1 MDKTQAA
8 KLARQLV
15 TRQFPNE
22 EAVRLRLSMLLESL
36 GYDLEPE
43 YSVPN
48 GSMDIYLPQRRVVI
62 ETKRTGAADPDSVRD
77 TETGETQFQQCE
89 RYVKAEWERERGRL
103 DLDELGDLP
112 WRAILTDGR
121 VWWMWQREI
130 LSDGQLSDSRPVVTG
145 QWYTRKSAET
155 LVNWLA
161 SDMFARTFGK
171 PWAPRYPAQLFEP
184 LRDELRD
191 RIYPTLKDNAG
202 TRTKRDLW
210 LDVLRSSGC
219 APSGELEKRPEGAP
233 YFTTPEGDDLFVT
246 HTTLVTIARAVGRS
260 LQDEQGK
267 ANDDPLSYVSEGFAA
282 WPFAPGAGLEPTHE
296 PGAEWVRRV
305 FEVAERYDWRTR
317 SRDVLRTLYQDMVPP
332 EQRQAFGEF
341 YTPDWLA
348 EMLVEKLLDD
358 DWLRESVESASS
370 GDPRG
375 IGALDPACGSGT
387 FLYHAARRIV
397 TYMKGQGYQ
406 DGRTAEVAARL
417 VHGIDIHPV
426 AVEFSRANL
435 LRALPVDP
443 PNGVNAI
450 NVTQGD
456 SLIYTRA
463 GIAIGNQEN
472 VPYYTIETPLHRLMG
487 VPVSWTDQESFNDDL
502 SRFVQAA
509 NSMPPRPMPIG
520 IATGLSADD
529 AKMIE
534 NTFRTL
540 IEVCRHERDSVWGWY
555 FQNIVGPSKLRR
567 RKVDR
572 ILANPPWV
580 RMSHI
585 QTPERKSELEALAD
599 ELGIWGH
606 GKANTSFDIAGLF
619 VKRCA
624 MNYLAADGGRAA
636 WVLPQGALD
645 GANWT
650 NVRGDGYIRAGA
662 DSYMDLGKVRRAPFT
677 VESCVWLQTH
687 GQGHGKPD
695 DAEDD
700 APQSGDVPTKILMNL
715 EDAAKIESYTSW
727 GDVKTHTHW
736 VDAPR
741 KLRQARSGYLSPD
754 NRPPFR
760 LGAAL
765 VPHCLVL
772 VVSSTLTVSNA
783 TASFTTAP
791 SSKRPWSVK
800 GTLTGRGVPAR
811 WIRDAAFST
820 KLFPFTFR
828 RQLDKVVL
836 PLTHDGEY
844 DEEADTNGYW
854 VNAESVYQDGRGR
867 GRNTPTTLWAQ
878 VNFQDKLT
886 RQTTTAANG
895 EGPRKVIYNKSGRIG
910 LRAARISPDTITND
924 TLYHFTCSSE
934 SEAAYL
940 TALLNADCLQEAYRQ
955 SQKTRRHFDLHF
967 WHTVPI
973 LKYDSRVST
982 HRTLAALCLEAE
994 EIAQDVRDSFSDS
1007 IGQRKVSAA
1016 IHEELRERGIAA
1028 RIDAA
1033 ARRLMPEQAS

>member
-1 MDKTQAA
+1 MRPNSISAS
-8 KLARQLV
+8 V
-15 TRQFPNE
+15 TSRP
-22 EAVRLRLSMLLESL
+22 S
-36 GYDLEPE
+36 G
-43 YSVPN
+43 
-48 GSMDIYLPQRRVVI
+48 
-62 ETKRTGAADPDSVRD
+62 
-77 TETGETQFQQCE
+77 
-89 RYVKAEWERERGRL
+89 ERERARL

-112 WRAILTDGR
+112 WKSILTDGR
-121 VWWMWQREI
+121 AWWMWQWEI

-155 LVNWLA
+155 LVNWLG

-171 PWAPRYPAQLFEP
+171 PWAPRHPAQLFEP

-191 RIYPTLKDNAG
+191 HLYPTLKDNTG

-219 APSGELEKRPEGAP
+219 APSGELEKRPESAP

-260 LQDEQGK
+260 LQDEQRK
-267 ANDDPLSYVSEGFAA
+267 VDDDPLRYVSEGFAA

-296 PGAEWVRRV
+296 PGADWVRRV
-305 FEVAERYDWRTR
+305 FEVAGRYDWRTR

-348 EMLVEKLLDD
+348 EMLVEELMDD
-358 DWLRESVESASS
+358 DWLEESVGLAAS
-370 GDPRG
+370 GNLRG
-375 IGALDPACGSGT
+375 VGVLDPASGSGT

-397 TYMKGQGYQ
+397 EYMKGQGYQ

-509 NSMPPRPMPIG
+509 NSMPPRPMPVG
-520 IATGLSADD
+520 IATGLSAED
-529 AKMIE
+529 AKMVE
-534 NTFRTL
+534 NTYNTL
-540 IEVCRHERDSVWGWY
+540 IQVCRDEKNSVWGWY

-567 RKVDR
+567 RKVNR

-585 QTPERKSELEALAD
+585 QTPERKSELETLAD
-599 ELGIWGH
+599 ELGFWGH
-606 GKANTSFDIAGLF
+606 GKASGGFDIAGLF

-624 MNYLAADGGRAA
+624 MNYLASNGGRAA

-645 GANWT
+645 GTNWVK
-650 NVRGDGYIRAGA
+650 VRDDQYISAA
-662 DSYMDLGKVRRAPFT
+662 TDEYLDLGKVRRAPFT
-677 VESCVWLQTH
+677 IESCVWLQTH
-687 GQGHGKPD
+687 TEGHGENEQS
-695 DAEDD
+695 EDSTQQL
-700 APQSGDVPTKILMNL
+700 AGVSTKILMNR
-715 EDAAKIESYTSW
+715 DSAVKIESYSTWS
-727 GDVKTHTHW
+727 DVKTRTKR
-736 VDAPR
+736 VDAPS
-741 KLRQARSGYLSPD
+741 KLPQMRSGYLSRDDKPL
-754 NRPPFR
+754 FR
-760 LGAAL
+760 QGATL
-765 VPHCLVL
+765 RPHCLVMIAL
-772 VVSSTLTVSNA
+772 STLTVSNDA
-783 TASFTTAP
+783 ASFTTTL
-791 SSKRPWSVK
+791 SSKRPWSTL
-800 GTLTGRGVPAR
+800 GTLIGRNVPAH
-811 WIRDAAFST
+811 WIRDVGLSAS
-820 KLFPFTFR
+820 LFPFTMR
-828 RQLDKVVL
+828 RQLNKMAL
-836 PLTHDGEY
+836 PLTGGGYFDQDAGI
-844 DEEADTNGYW
+844 NGYW
-854 VNAESVYQDGRGR
+854 VNAESVYQDNKGMGA
-867 GRNTPTTLWAQ
+867 NTPNTLWERL
-878 VNFQDKLT
+878 NFQNGLT
-886 RQTTTAANG
+886 RQTTSDADG
-895 EGPRKVIYNKSGRIG
+895 EGPRKVLYNSSGRIG
-910 LRAARISPDTITND
+910 IRASRASPDTVVNH
-924 TLYHFTCSSE
+924 TLYHLTCPTE

-955 SQKTRRHFDLHF
+955 SQKTRRHFDHHF

-973 LKYDSRVST
+973 PRYRSRIST
-982 HRTLAALCLEAE
+982 HRTLAALCVEAE
-994 EIAQDVRDSFSDS
+994 KIAQGVRDSFPDNV
-1007 IGQRKVSAA
+1007 GQIKVSAA
-1016 IHEELRERGIAA
+1016 IHEELREQGIAA